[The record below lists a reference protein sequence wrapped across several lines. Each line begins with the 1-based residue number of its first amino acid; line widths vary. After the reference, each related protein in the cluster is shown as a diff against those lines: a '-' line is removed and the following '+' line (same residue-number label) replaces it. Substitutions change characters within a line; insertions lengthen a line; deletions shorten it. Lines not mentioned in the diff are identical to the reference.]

1 MYYLIAPWFRTPATQ
16 IPQLLFLCHFSSNF
30 HDDEKR
36 QVKCKLFQ
44 VNHKED

>member
-1 MYYLIAPWFRTPATQ
+1 MYYLIAHRLRTPASQ
-16 IPQLLFLCHFSSNF
+16 IPQLLFLSHFSSNF